1 MLDLVIRGASI
12 VDGTGTP
19 ARRGDVGVGEG
30 RIVALDAVGESAER
44 ILDADGLVVAPG
56 FVDLHTHYD
65 AQIMWDAA
73 ASPSPLHG
81 VTTIIGGNCGFSIAP
96 LADGDAEYVRRL
108 MSVVEGIPIAALEQG
123 CTWDWHSFDELLG
136 RLDGQVAVNAGFLAG
151 HSTIRRAVMGAA
163 ATGGAATPEQVERMA
178 ELLAESLRG
187 GALGF
192 SSGWDNAH
200 YDGDGNPVPS
210 RVADASEF
218 LALARVVGE
227 HAGTTIGMF
236 PWMGELPRDRMELM
250 ADMSVAANRPVNWNL
265 LGSMSPIEIYE
276 QQLAA
281 CDLARERGGRVV
293 ALALPDFL
301 RMRAATLL
309 ATIPEFAD
317 LLPRARV
324 GATGGGAGSRRAGAA
339 HRRHRAGVGV
349 RVRRRGPVGPAGDR
363 GVSITRVRTTGRAH
377 RRTGGDPT
385 RDHADRG
392 AARRGGPGATAADG
406 DAPDAGAVARR
417 RRRGLAARARR
428 SGVTRG

>member
-12 VDGTGTP
+12 VDGTGAP
-19 ARRGDVGVGEG
+19 ACRGDVGAREG

-44 ILDADGLVVAPG
+44 VLDADGLVVAPG

-123 CTWDWHSFDELLG
+123 CTWDWHTFDELLG
-136 RLDGQVAVNAGFLAG
+136 RLDGRVAVNVGFLAG
-151 HSTIRRAVMGAA
+151 HSTIRRVVMGAT
-163 ATGGAATPEQVERMA
+163 ATDGAATPEQVERMA

-250 ADMSVAANRPVNWNL
+250 ADMSVVANRPVNWNL
-265 LGSMSPIEIYE
+265 LGSMSPVEIYE

-309 ATIPEFAD
+309 ATIPEFVEVLHVPEWERRAAVQDPDVRARLTAAIERASESEFAAVGRWD
-317 LLPRARV
+317 LLEIAE
-324 GATGGGAGSRRAGAA
+324 SR
-339 HRRHRAGVGV
+339 
-349 RVRRRGPVGPAGDR
+349 
-363 GVSITRVRTTGRAH
+363 
-377 RRTGGDPT
+377 
-385 RDHADRG
+385 
-392 AARRGGPGATAADG
+392 
-406 DAPDAGAVARR
+406 
-417 RRRGLAARARR
+417 
-428 SGVTRG
+428 